1 MLQIYWQICHLQT
14 YRVGLV
20 KKVFAYGQLRL
31 VHHSFTASKEIIYLL
46 YILLS
51 MRLTLHIDYIS
62 MVFNFIIL
70 RETTCKHGGLEIPN
84 TSANRFNCY
93 ACDFDLCRDCGN
105 AQVQKLNKEKYKQ
118 RMLKETKGVS
128 SENNQPGTPI
138 QLPKRG
144 LVGSPG

>member
-1 MLQIYWQICHLQT
+1 MHLNA
-14 YRVGLV
+14 
-20 KKVFAYGQLRL
+20 VF
-31 VHHSFTASKEIIYLL
+31 
-46 YILLS
+46 S
-51 MRLTLHIDYIS
+51 MYAC
-62 MVFNFIIL
+62 FCNFIIL

-128 SENNQPGTPI
+128 SENNQPGTPV

>member
-1 MLQIYWQICHLQT
+1 
-14 YRVGLV
+14 
-20 KKVFAYGQLRL
+20 
-31 VHHSFTASKEIIYLL
+31 
-46 YILLS
+46 
-51 MRLTLHIDYIS
+51 MRLNLHIDYIS

-128 SENNQPGTPI
+128 SENNQPGTPV

>member
-1 MLQIYWQICHLQT
+1 MHLDSE
-14 YRVGLV
+14 
-20 KKVFAYGQLRL
+20 K
-31 VHHSFTASKEIIYLL
+31 L
-46 YILLS
+46 Y
-51 MRLTLHIDYIS
+51 IDYIS
-62 MVFNFIIL
+62 MDFNFIIL